1 MPRMTEPG
9 AWILEVIVFL
19 FGASIGSFV
28 NVVAYRLPR
37 DLSIVRPASFCPHCR
52 APRPF
57 WSNVPVLGYILLR
70 GKCLRCAGRIAPRYF
85 ITELSLGLAAVYL
98 FLNFVPLDALA
109 RFALCAAL
117 FAVSWVDLDWRI
129 IPDVI
134 SLPGIV
140 VGIAAASLVM
150 PDIGWQDSLYGIALG
165 GGLFYAIGEAYRWL
179 RGREGMGM
187 GDVKLLA
194 MIGAFLGWQGVI
206 FTIFIGSSLGAAGGI
221 VLGLLGWQP
230 GVPEHEA
237 SMNDAGASS
246 NPEDVGEHELEMAL
260 PLLQTPVPFGPFLSV
275 AAGIFAL
282 FQPQLV
288 RWYLS

>member
-1 MPRMTEPG
+1 MTDSG
-9 AWILEVIVFL
+9 AWLFNIIVFL

-28 NVVAYRLPR
+28 NVVAYRVPR
-37 DLSIVRPASFCPHCR
+37 DISIVRPGSFCPHCR
-52 APRPF
+52 APVPP

-70 GKCLRCAGRIAPRYF
+70 GKCLRCGGWIAPRYF
-85 ITELSLGLAAVYL
+85 ITELALGLIAVHLYL
-98 FLNFVPLDALA
+98 GFTLPDAMA
-109 RFALCAAL
+109 RFVLCAAL

-134 SLPGIV
+134 SLPGIA
-140 VGIAAASLVM
+140 VGMAAATLAM
-150 PDIGWQDSLYGIALG
+150 PGVGWKDSLYGMALG
-165 GGLFYAIGEAYRWL
+165 GGLFFAIGEAYRWL

-206 FTIFIGSSLGAAGGI
+206 FTIFFGSSLGAVGG
-221 VLGLLGWQP
+221 VTLGLLDWQP
-230 GVPEHEA
+230 RAP
-237 SMNDAGASS
+237 
-246 NPEDVGEHELEMAL
+246 ELEADGVAMA
-260 PLLQTPVPFGPFLSV
+260 PEGGDTEYYESEADYTGEGLLQTPVPFGPFLSV

>member
-1 MPRMTEPG
+1 MPRMIDGG
-9 AWILEVIVFL
+9 AWILEIIVFL

-28 NVVAYRLPR
+28 NVVAYRVPR
-37 DLSIVRPASFCPHCR
+37 EVSIVRPASFCPHCR
-52 APRPF
+52 DPIPV

-70 GKCLRCAGRIAPRYF
+70 GKCLRCAGWIAPRYL
-85 ITELSLGLAAVYL
+85 ITELGLGLAALYL
-98 FLNFVPLDALA
+98 HLNFAPLDALA
-109 RFALCAAL
+109 RLALCAAL

-134 SLPGIV
+134 SLPGIA
-140 VGIAAASLVM
+140 VGLAAASLVM
-150 PDIGWQDSLYGIALG
+150 PDIGWRDSLYGVALG
-165 GGLFYAIGEAYRWL
+165 GGLFYAVGEVYRWL

-194 MIGAFLGWQGVI
+194 MIGSFLGWQGVI
-206 FTIFIGSSLGAAGGI
+206 FTIFIGLSLGAVGGI
-221 VLGLLGWQP
+221 ILGLLGWQP
-230 GVPEHEA
+230 GVPEMEELGDG
-237 SMNDAGASS
+237 SGAGASTDS
-246 NPEDVGEHELEMAL
+246 EAEHVPEG
-260 PLLQTPVPFGPFLSV
+260 LLQTPVPFGPFLSV